1 MVKKEEGNTIEQYEN
16 TTAGDILN
24 RAAETGTLM
33 SSGHQQATENA
44 QSALLKDL
52 GDIDVGIRE
61 PAYES
66 GMNRGLQAAGEQV
79 QGQLAANQALGSAG
93 SQEQQQGQNF
103 LDTAYHNL
111 YRAWELPQPAL
122 SQATGGFG

>member
-66 GMNRGLQAAGEQV
+66 GMNRGLQAAGQQV
-79 QGQLAANQALGSAG
+79 RGQLAANQALGSAG
-93 SQEQQQGQNF
+93 NQEKQQRKNG
-103 LDTAYHNL
+103 LDTSYNKLDQAEQ
-111 YRAWELPQPAL
+111 RPQ
-122 SQATGGFG
+122 Q